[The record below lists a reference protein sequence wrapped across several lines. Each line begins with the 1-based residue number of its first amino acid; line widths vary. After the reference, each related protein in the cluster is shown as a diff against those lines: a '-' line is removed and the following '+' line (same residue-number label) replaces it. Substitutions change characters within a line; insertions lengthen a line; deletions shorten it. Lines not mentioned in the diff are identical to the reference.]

1 MRNNIINFIADD
13 LKIKRYKDE
22 ELHRYISRVTYSA
35 VGMWIR
41 AATLDENIL
50 DDKSYSV
57 GKSKKYIINRCS
69 SFLENMIQIYPE
81 INEWLNTNHK
91 RNPIEIIRKR
101 LERGNELVDVGYNTD
116 LALPYYR
123 ECPINNSHNVIR
135 GIRFEKF
142 NVAIGLTQIKRNDN
156 EIYDKKK
163 LYEFYGISLK
173 KSNELLDEYLN
184 EIQWIEKKNLKD
196 KLFFN
201 KNSNK
206 ILSECWEYRNILM
219 DGEITLYKDGLL
231 NFGFV
236 KSVGNNIYTS
246 SLIDR
251 YLVTKF
257 EVRRFMYALKKESN
271 NCFKAQFKNYE
282 EDNLVM
288 LRLFSALPQKEE
300 DTLMLLG
307 WPVNSIED
315 KYNLL
320 FDKNCWEFV
329 KSIITNLEI
338 ELEEV

>member
-41 AATLDENIL
+41 EATLDENIL